1 VEAKWS
7 LASLR
12 AQAGAWRGAV
22 LPGLH
27 APKHHSSM
35 KLHFSRVLGS
45 SREGDVESPLLGA
58 HHLLWETPGL
68 GFVGHIPC
76 RASQPYPGN
85 TAPLRTFSPSHV

>member
-85 TAPLRTFSPSHV
+85 TALLRTFSPSHV